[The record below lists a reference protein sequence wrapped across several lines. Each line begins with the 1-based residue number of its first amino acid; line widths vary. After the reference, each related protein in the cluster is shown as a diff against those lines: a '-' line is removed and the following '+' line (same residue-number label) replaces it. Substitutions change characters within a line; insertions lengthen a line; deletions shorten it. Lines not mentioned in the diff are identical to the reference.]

1 MEFIILYKAL
11 KSIAIEYIF
20 TDILKP
26 VIIFSYVCIFAAI
39 HGSLAKQNSQLI
51 FLFFRHHLIR
61 RIFLNI
67 DFNNSFG
74 IFQHF
79 PAVFT
84 EVAQV

>member
-1 MEFIILYKAL
+1 MEFIILYNGL
-11 KSIAIEYIF
+11 KSTVIEYIF

-26 VIIFSYVCIFAAI
+26 VIIFSYVCIFCS
-39 HGSLAKQNSQLI
+39 GSQFIGEANSQLI